1 MSMSRG
7 SVLAHSRTTTA
18 TLEGFPSSAEPQ
30 GTCIL
35 TTGAARPFP
44 PPAGLTFSCWFLV
57 SRHSSALEG
66 HPLRFLTLVRH
77 LARTEQ
83 PFVCFSIS
91 LCPDDLSLVVSTEEK
106 EFQPLGRVLGP
117 QLASRTRGG
126 SGAKSAALGAE
137 PRSLAL
143 AQPCWRQVPALS
155 SHPDSLSSP
164 ACDGTKGPET
174 AKLGASQRHLS
185 CDPRKCH
192 FRGKCGK
199 VQGRLGVLYTAGSAF
214 PAPSEDVAST
224 CASLWRRP
232 VWGRPGV

>member
-1 MSMSRG
+1 M
-7 SVLAHSRTTTA
+7 LARSRTTLGKIRATA
-18 TLEGFPSSAEPQ
+18 TLEGFLSSTEPQ

-44 PPAGLTFSCWFLV
+44 PPTGLTFSCWFLV

-83 PFVCFSIS
+83 PFVCFSVS

-117 QLASRTRGG
+117 QLVSPTCGG

-137 PRSLAL
+137 PRSLTRTQL
-143 AQPCWRQVPALS
+143 CWWQAGPS
-155 SHPDSLSSP
+155 SII
-164 ACDGTKGPET
+164 T
-174 AKLGASQRHLS
+174 SQLTT
-185 CDPRKCH
+185 
-192 FRGKCGK
+192 
-199 VQGRLGVLYTAGSAF
+199 L
-214 PAPSEDVAST
+214 T
-224 CASLWRRP
+224 CL
-232 VWGRPGV
+232 